1 MSYNGWSN
9 WHTWNFKLWMDNDE
23 GNHRHIM
30 RRVAD
35 CEDVASTSRFLRDFA
50 DQIADEILGKN
61 ASFITDYV
69 NDGLNQIDFDEIAE
83 TYREELE

>member
-1 MSYNGWSN
+1 
-9 WHTWNFKLWMDNDE
+9 
-23 GNHRHIM
+23 M
-30 RRVAD
+30 RRVTD

-83 TYREELE
+83 TYREELQ